1 MIPTGTARPIR
12 PELVSIVSLSHD
24 YSNGQRWQVVTIY
37 EDDHDANARRVLDLR
52 LPMTPKDNIKRAAEL
67 EAKISYCDGYNA
79 EKHRWGDDGYRTAWH
94 AITHD
99 DARAVLAYARTVA
112 ESDKF
117 KPGPT
122 NSRAFANFYRRP

>member
-1 MIPTGTARPIR
+1 MIPTGTARPIS

-37 EDDHDANARRVLDLR
+37 EDDHDA
-52 LPMTPKDNIKRAAEL
+52 
-67 EAKISYCDGYNA
+67 
-79 EKHRWGDDGYRTAWH
+79 
-94 AITHD
+94 ITHD
-99 DARAVLAYARTVA
+99 DARAVLAYARTAA
-112 ESDKF
+112 ESDQF

>member
-52 LPMTPKDNIKRAAEL
+52 LPMTPKDNVKRAAEL
-67 EAKISYCDGYNA
+67 EAKISYCDGYNR
-79 EKHRWGDDGYRTAWH
+79 EKHRWGDAATPKGAWAH
-94 AITHD
+94 CMAHQRQRLEQHTGG
-99 DARAVLAYARTVA
+99 AQ
-112 ESDKF
+112 
-117 KPGPT
+117 
-122 NSRAFANFYRRP
+122 